1 MKSITRIMVKI
12 YINSNNAYVSCMS
25 KENRKELEE
34 YHRNKRCDRIRE
46 AFDGKHKCE
55 YDQRRLEEW

>member
-1 MKSITRIMVKI
+1 MDKE
-12 YINSNNAYVSCMS
+12 YINTNTANRLSMS

-34 YHRNKRCDRIRE
+34 YHRRKRQDRIRE

-55 YDQRRLEEW
+55 YDQRRLDTW